1 MRQARPDACSRRSSG
16 CVAADHIRND
26 FRRVEQRLWR
36 QMRMPL
42 PYNQAARA
50 AQLTRI

>member
-1 MRQARPDACSRRSSG
+1 MRQAQRDCTPLSSG
-16 CVAADHIRND
+16 FVGADHIARLPPL
-26 FRRVEQRLWR
+26 EQRLRR

-42 PYNQAARA
+42 PYNQAARV